1 MNIQHVQMPAV
12 VNEDGELIPINQAIT
27 SSNVKQ
33 IPSDQLY
40 EVGYT
45 LKMYNPQM
53 HAVNKELK
61 RRVELGEKF
70 PQYGKVTNERNVL
83 QVDDENFKKE
93 MFSKYGWS
101 ALEVKSATQ
110 LQKKYGDSVLTD
122 IDNYKKPEEKEFIKW
137 Q

>member
-53 HAVNKELK
+53 SAVNKELK
-61 RRVELGEKF
+61 RRVELGEQF
-70 PQYGKVTNERNVL
+70 PQYGKVKTERNVL

-93 MFSKYGWS
+93 MFSKYGWK
-101 ALEVKSATQ
+101 ALEVKSATA
-110 LQKKYGDSVLTD
+110 LQKLYGDSVLED
-122 IDNYKKPEEKEFIKW
+122 IKDHKQPEERESIKW